1 MQNTAPTFDAASLRA
16 QGIDET
22 IIAAMLAQQN
32 ARPASAV
39 DASGQPVL
47 AGGAPAPAPVVAP
60 PPAVDPVAV
69 AIAAQQAGQPVV
81 VSGGTAPVAAQPD
94 ATAAPTA
101 VAAAAP
107 VAQPTPAPEAAPKPE
122 LTQREKL
129 EAALASAEAGLV
141 KAQERVEKARQNL
154 DALTIVDRIQVGVLV
169 EFEFGR
175 ASTKRLILGRVHAAE
190 DGVYAIFHGEG
201 VQASITTVPLSAI
214 KRIVEEA

>member
-47 AGGAPAPAPVVAP
+47 AGGAPAPAPVVTP

-69 AIAAQQAGQPVV
+69 AAQQAGQPVV
-81 VSGGTAPVAAQPD
+81 DSGGTAPVAAQPD
-94 ATAAPTA
+94 AAAAPTAA

-107 VAQPTPAPEAAPKPE
+107 VAQPAPATEAAPKPE

-129 EAALASAEAGLV
+129 EAALASAEAALV
-141 KAQERVEKARQNL
+141 KARERVEKARQNL

>member
-47 AGGAPAPAPVVAP
+47 AGGAPVAAPVIAPPPVTP
-60 PPAVDPVAV
+60 PPAVDPVA
-69 AIAAQQAGQPVV
+69 AQQVGQPVV
-81 VSGGTAPVAAQPD
+81 VAGGTAAPAVQPQPD
-94 ATAAPTA
+94 AAPTA
-101 VAAAAP
+101 AP
-107 VAQPTPAPEAAPKPE
+107 VAEAPAQKPE

-129 EAALASAEAGLV
+129 EAALASAEAALV
-141 KAQERVEKARQNL
+141 KAQERVEKARVNL

-175 ASTKRLILGRVHAAE
+175 ASTRRLILGRIHAAE

-201 VQASITTVPLSAI
+201 VQATITTVPLGAI
-214 KRIVEEA
+214 KRIVEE